1 MQGRKRACC
10 SSAPSLSLI
19 APRASPCCSTSKASA
34 SIPPGTQGGRVGKWV
49 GGHVRVVCG
58 WGWLGV
64 LVDGTA
70 SQPLAAGPPALHS
83 PGPARRNAT
92 HPPRPSPSTD
102 PAHTPSPL
110 TLLQHSRLV
119 QQHLAAFVSLAGAAI
134 VILQSRWGGG
144 GGGGGGLGWVGAGEG
159 RACEGRLRPPRA
171 PSPPPPPPHN
181 TNNTHQ
187 CGVVWNNHPPSH
199 PRTPP
204 APSPPP
210 RGART
215 GGAPVQTQPS

>member
-134 VILQSRWGGG
+134 VILQSRWGWGWGG
-144 GGGGGGLGWVGAGEG
+144 GGGRGGWVRVRGA
-159 RACEGRLRPPRA
+159 RARGDCARPAHPHRH
-171 PSPPPPPPHN
+171 PPPHTTQTTH
-181 TNNTHQ
+181 TN
-187 CGVVWNNHPPSH
+187 VV
-199 PRTPP
+199 
-204 APSPPP
+204 
-210 RGART
+210 
-215 GGAPVQTQPS
+215 